1 MLWRKQQFSVIH
13 FTFIIA
19 VFAALDPKNTFWNAY
34 RSSFWC
40 PFSCTFFNVKI
51 SSFFKMVSTSARFLK
66 HRDIDLL
73 SGRAQ
78 CPDSSR
84 HVGVQFIA
92 DLSSPADLGLSNMEV
107 NSRDLK

>member
-1 MLWRKQQFSVIH
+1 
-13 FTFIIA
+13 
-19 VFAALDPKNTFWNAY
+19 
-34 RSSFWC
+34 
-40 PFSCTFFNVKI
+40 
-51 SSFFKMVSTSARFLK
+51 MVSTSARFLK